1 MIDHRHCRFYGAPQN
16 PGPSRDSW
24 IAAEDLQPSAR
35 RRASDRSRLQP
46 VVRRS
51 VSLPVVLMSGTCV
64 WAKAVSFGGIDDD
77 REHLAVTFAPPDGNS
92 TSNVPLVRIHSECL
106 TGDVFGS
113 ARCDCGP
120 QLREAIELVAPA
132 GGIILYLRQEGRG
145 IGLYNKLD
153 AYSLQD
159 DGMDTFTANH
169 ALSFADDLR
178 EYKVA
183 AQMLS
188 ALDVLR
194 IRLLTNNYD
203 KVIQLA
209 DSGIDVVEVIP
220 TEVHLNEHNAT
231 YLSAKRY
238 RAGHNIRLPDY

>member
-1 MIDHRHCRFYGAPQN
+1 
-16 PGPSRDSW
+16 
-24 IAAEDLQPSAR
+24 
-35 RRASDRSRLQP
+35 
-46 VVRRS
+46 
-51 VSLPVVLMSGTCV
+51 MSGACV
-64 WAKAVSFGGIDDD
+64 WAKAVSFDSIDDD
-77 REHLAVTFAPPDGNS
+77 REHLAVTFALPDSGRRS
-92 TSNVPLVRIHSECL
+92 IVPLVRIHSECL

-159 DGMDTFTANH
+159 DGLDTFAAND

-178 EYKVA
+178 DYRIA

-188 ALDVLR
+188 ALDVSR
-194 IRLLTNNYD
+194 IRLLTNNHD
-203 KVIQLA
+203 KVAQLI
-209 DSGIDVVEVIP
+209 DGGIDVVEVIP
-220 TEVHLNEHNAT
+220 TEVHLNEHNAS
-231 YLSAKRY
+231 YLSAKRQ
-238 RAGHNIRLPDY
+238 RAGHNIRLPD